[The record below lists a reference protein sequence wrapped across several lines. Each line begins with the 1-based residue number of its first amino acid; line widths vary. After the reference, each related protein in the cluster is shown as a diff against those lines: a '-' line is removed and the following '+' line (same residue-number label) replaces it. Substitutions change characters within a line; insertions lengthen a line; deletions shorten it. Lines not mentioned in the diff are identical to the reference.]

1 MNMREKIARA
11 MCWKNQMDPDA
22 KSHINGNAWHWEDYL
37 PDADAALDALMEPT
51 DEMQNSGFAEYGP
64 GAYDVA
70 GPETIFKAM
79 IRAAKEGK

>member
-51 DEMQNSGFAEYGP
+51 AAMQMDGAVEFAKHSDSVR
-64 GAYDVA
+64 AF
-70 GPETIFKAM
+70 TSM